1 MLWLVLAA
9 TVLFLGL
16 AARPA
21 PSNSGR
27 LRYVVPIAALVGVVL
42 AFRFGPR
49 MLAVVGPTIG
59 WLAWSWLK
67 GRASS
72 GEATPPRGAP
82 ARAAMTREEALRVL
96 GLKEGASRAEII
108 HAHRSLIKK
117 VHPDHGGSDLLA
129 QQVNEA
135 RRVLQSDV

>member
-1 MLWLVLAA
+1 
-9 TVLFLGL
+9 
-16 AARPA
+16 
-21 PSNSGR
+21 
-27 LRYVVPIAALVGVVL
+27 
-42 AFRFGPR
+42 
-49 MLAVVGPTIG
+49 
-59 WLAWSWLK
+59 
-67 GRASS
+67 
-72 GEATPPRGAP
+72 
-82 ARAAMTREEALRVL
+82 MTREEALRVL